1 VGSLRCDV
9 SVLSFSDLFVH
20 LFNSGKQGILTVF
33 QGTMKKSFYVSSEGV
48 SLLATTGEARSLGEM
63 LIRTRKVTRAQL
75 DRLLDEKAMRGQR
88 LAELVQRYGLVTAQ
102 DVEIA
107 KRDHVEEEL
116 HELFTW
122 RNAVCEFQE
131 SPPPRMIENF
141 YAGVVVGKAA
151 TALMLESARR
161 SDELAK
167 IMSELGDEQ
176 LVPMVVRS
184 WNGVSMEEVSA
195 DQLYAVYRGIN
206 GQANIAEVIRRSL
219 YPRLEALRALHAFVS
234 HKYVT
239 LVNAN
244 QATELNLMQDSPA
257 DQTLAAALARG
268 NGLGNG
274 NGNGNGNGHYGSN
287 GRNVVAS
294 KVIALLGEMLLYK
307 APLARILKESG
318 YVVKTPSLDA
328 MADGFADARRVA
340 VAMVDVGSRNLNAYP
355 LSDIPWESSDRRV
368 IAIGRDSSLTA
379 KKRAF
384 EQGANVYAVMPFTKK
399 NILGI
404 LSSVLSPIDDLHL
417 PFYTSDIS

>member
-1 VGSLRCDV
+1 V
-9 SVLSFSDLFVH
+9 SVLSFSDLFIH
-20 LFNSGKQGILTVF
+20 LFSSNKQGILTVF

-63 LIRTRKVTRAQL
+63 LIRTRKVTRARL

-122 RNAVCEFQE
+122 KHAVLEFQE

-141 YAGVVVGKAA
+141 YAGIVVGKAA

-161 SDELAK
+161 SDELSR
-167 IMSELGDEQ
+167 IMADLGDEE
-176 LVPMVVRS
+176 LVPRLVKPWTGGS
-184 WNGVSMEEVSA
+184 LADVSA

-206 GQANIAEVIRRSL
+206 GQASIAEVIRRSL
-219 YPRLEALRALHAFVS
+219 YPKLEALRALHAFVS
-234 HKYVT
+234 HRFVS
-239 LVNAN
+239 LMDAN
-244 QATELNLMQDSPA
+244 QATELNLEQETVAMH
-257 DQTLAAALARG
+257 G
-268 NGLGNG
+268 N
-274 NGNGNGNGHYGSN
+274 GSN
-287 GRNVVAS
+287 GHSLNGGHS
-294 KVIALLGEMLLYK
+294 KLIALLGEMLLYK
-307 APLARILKESG
+307 APLARILRESG
-318 YVVKTPSLDA
+318 YGVKTPPLESVTSD
-328 MADGFADARRVA
+328 FSRSERIA
-340 VAMVDVGSRNLNAYP
+340 VAMVDAGSRNVNAYP
-355 LSDIPWESSDRRV
+355 LSDIPWESGGRRI
-368 IAIGRDSSLTA
+368 IAIGRDSSISA

-404 LSSVLSPIDDLHL
+404 LDTVLSPTDDLDL

>member
-1 VGSLRCDV
+1 MGSLRCDV

-20 LFNSGKQGILTVF
+20 LFNNNMQGVLTVF

-63 LIRTRKVTRAQL
+63 LIRTRKVTRARL
-75 DRLLDEKAMRGQR
+75 DRLLDETAMRGQR
-88 LAELVQRYGLVTAQ
+88 LAELVQRYGLVTAH

-122 RNAVCEFQE
+122 RHAVCEFQE
-131 SPPPRMIENF
+131 CPAPRMIENF
-141 YAGVVVGKAA
+141 YAGIVVGKAA

-161 SDELAK
+161 SDELAR
-167 IMSELGDEQ
+167 IMADLGDEQ
-176 LVPMVVRS
+176 LVPRIAKP
-184 WNGVSMEEVSA
+184 WTGGPLADVSA

-206 GQANIAEVIRRSL
+206 SQASIAEVIRRSL

-234 HKYVT
+234 HQFVA
-239 LVNAN
+239 LVSAN
-244 QATELNLMQDSPA
+244 EATEINLIQESWPA
-257 DQTLAAALARG
+257 T
-268 NGLGNG
+268 
-274 NGNGNGNGHYGSN
+274 GHGEN
-287 GRNVVAS
+287 GRGGRS
-294 KVIALLGEMLLYK
+294 KVVALLGEMLLYK

-318 YVVKTPSLDA
+318 YGVKTPSLDA
-328 MADGFADARRVA
+328 VAAEFARTDRIS
-340 VAMVDVGSRNLNAYP
+340 VAMVDAGSRNVGAYP
-355 LSDIPWESSDRRV
+355 LSDIPWEAGGRRV
-368 IAIGRDSSLTA
+368 IAIGRDASLSA
-379 KKRAF
+379 KKKAF

-404 LSSVLSPIDDLHL
+404 LDSVLSPIDDLDL

>member
-1 VGSLRCDV
+1 MGSLRCDV
-9 SVLSFSDLFVH
+9 SVMSFSDLFVH
-20 LFNSGKQGILTVF
+20 LFANNMQGILTVF

-48 SLLATTGEARSLGEM
+48 SLLATTNEARSLGEM
-63 LIRTRKVTRAQL
+63 LIRTRKVTRARL
-75 DRLLDEKAMRGQR
+75 DRLLDERAMRGQR

-122 RNAVCEFQE
+122 KRAVCEFQE
-131 SPPPRMIENF
+131 SAAPRMIENF
-141 YAGVVVGKAA
+141 YAGIVVGKAA

-161 SDELAK
+161 SDELAR
-167 IMSELGDEQ
+167 IMADLGDEQ
-176 LVPMVVRS
+176 LVPRVARP
-184 WNGVSMEEVSA
+184 WTGGTLEDVSA

-234 HKYVT
+234 QNVVT
-239 LVNAN
+239 LVSAN
-244 QATELNLMQDSPA
+244 EATELNLLQESLPA
-257 DQTLAAALARG
+257 T
-268 NGLGNG
+268 
-274 NGNGNGNGHYGSN
+274 GHGEN
-287 GRNVVAS
+287 GRSAGGARS
-294 KVIALLGEMLLYK
+294 KLVALLGEMLLYK

-318 YVVKTPSLDA
+318 YGVKTPSLETVA
-328 MADGFADARRVA
+328 SEFARSERIA
-340 VAMVDVGSRNLNAYP
+340 VAMVDAGSRNVNAYP
-355 LSDIPWESSDRRV
+355 LSDIPWESGGRRI
-368 IAIGRDSSLTA
+368 IAIGRDPSISA

-404 LSSVLSPIDDLHL
+404 LDSVLSPTDDLDL

>member
-20 LFNSGKQGILTVF
+20 LFASNKQGILTVF
-33 QGTMKKSFYVSSEGV
+33 QGAMKKSFYVSTEGV

-63 LIRTRKVTRAQL
+63 LIRTRKVTRARL

-122 RNAVCEFQE
+122 KNAVLEFQE
-131 SPPPRMIENF
+131 SPAPRMIENF
-141 YAGVVVGKAA
+141 YAGIVVGKAA

-161 SDELAK
+161 SDELSR
-167 IMSELGDEQ
+167 IMADLGDEQ
-176 LVPMVVRS
+176 LVPRMVKPWTGGSLGDVA
-184 WNGVSMEEVSA
+184 A

-234 HKYVT
+234 HEFVT
-239 LVNAN
+239 LVSAN
-244 QATELNLMQDSPA
+244 QATELNLLQESLPA
-257 DQTLAAALARG
+257 TG
-268 NGLGNG
+268 HGP
-274 NGNGNGNGHYGSN
+274 NGHHGAAV
-287 GRNVVAS
+287 RS
-294 KVIALLGEMLLYK
+294 KMIALLGEMLLYK

-318 YVVKTPSLDA
+318 YGVKTPSLDA
-328 MADGFADARRVA
+328 VATDFARTERIS
-340 VAMVDVGSRNLNAYP
+340 VAMVDAGSRNVSAYP
-355 LSDIPWESSDRRV
+355 LSDIPWEANERRV
-368 IAIGRDSSLTA
+368 IAIGRDASITA

-404 LSSVLSPIDDLHL
+404 LDSVLSPIDDLDL

>member
-88 LAELVQRYGLVTAQ
+88 LAELVQRYGLVTAY

-122 RNAVCEFQE
+122 QNAVLEFQE

-161 SDELAK
+161 SDELAR

-176 LVPMVVRS
+176 LVPMIAKS

-206 GQANIAEVIRRSL
+206 GQATIAEVIRRSL

-234 HKYVT
+234 HKMVT
-239 LVNAN
+239 LVSAN
-244 QATELNLMQDSPA
+244 EATELNLIQESA
-257 DQTLAAALARG
+257 SDQALANALARG

-274 NGNGNGNGHYGSN
+274 NGHGNGHGP
-287 GRNVVAS
+287 VS
-294 KVIALLGEMLLYK
+294 KVVALLGEMLLYK

-328 MADGFADARRVA
+328 IADGLADARRVA

-355 LSDIPWESSDRRV
+355 LSDIPWESTDRRV

>member
-1 VGSLRCDV
+1 MGSLRCDV

-20 LFNSGKQGILTVF
+20 LFNSDKQGILTVF
-33 QGTMKKSFYVSSEGV
+33 QGTMKKSFYVSTEGV

-63 LIRTRKVTRAQL
+63 LIRTRKVTRARL

-122 RNAVCEFQE
+122 QSAVLEFQE
-131 SPPPRMIENF
+131 CAPPRMIENF
-141 YAGVVVGKAA
+141 YAGIVVGKAA

-161 SDELAK
+161 SDELAR
-167 IMSELGDEQ
+167 IMADLGDEQ
-176 LVPMVVRS
+176 LVPRVARPWTGGAVAD
-184 WNGVSMEEVSA
+184 VSA

-234 HKYVT
+234 QKIVT
-239 LVNAN
+239 LVSAN
-244 QATELNLMQDSPA
+244 EATELNLLQESLPA
-257 DQTLAAALARG
+257 T
-268 NGLGNG
+268 
-274 NGNGNGNGHYGSN
+274 GHGEN
-287 GRNVVAS
+287 GRFTGGPRS
-294 KVIALLGEMLLYK
+294 KLVALLGEMLLYK

-318 YVVKTPSLDA
+318 YGVKTPSLEA
-328 MADGFADARRVA
+328 VA
-340 VAMVDVGSRNLNAYP
+340 SEFTRAERISVAMVDAGSRNVSSYP
-355 LSDIPWESSDRRV
+355 LSDIPWEPGARRI
-368 IAIGRDSSLTA
+368 IAIGRDASISA

-404 LSSVLSPIDDLHL
+404 LDSVLSPTDDIDL
-417 PFYTSDIS
+417 PFFTTDIS

>member
-20 LFNSGKQGILTVF
+20 LFNSCKQGVLTVF

-63 LIRTRKVTRAQL
+63 LIRTRKVSRAQL

-131 SPPPRMIENF
+131 SPAPRMIENF

-161 SDELAK
+161 SDELTR

-176 LVPMVVRS
+176 MVPIVAKP
-184 WNGVSMEEVSA
+184 WNGVSLDDVAA
-195 DQLYAVYRGIN
+195 DQLYAVYKGIN
-206 GQANIAEVIRRSL
+206 GQATIAEVIRRSL

-234 HKYVT
+234 RKMIT
-239 LVNAN
+239 LVSAN
-244 QATELNLMQDSPA
+244 QATELNLLQETAA
-257 DQTLAAALARG
+257 DQALLTAMARG
-268 NGLGNG
+268 NGLAGNG
-274 NGNGNGNGHYGSN
+274 TGNGNGHHGSN
-287 GRNVVAS
+287 GKNGPVS
-294 KVIALLGEMLLYK
+294 KVVALLGEMLLYK

-328 MADGFADARRVA
+328 VADGLADARRVA

-355 LSDIPWESSDRRV
+355 LSDIPWETSDRRV
-368 IAIGRDSSLTA
+368 IAIGRDSSLMA

>member
-1 VGSLRCDV
+1 MGSLRCDV

-20 LFNSGKQGILTVF
+20 LFNSNKQGILTVF
-33 QGTMKKSFYVSSEGV
+33 QGAMKKSFYVSTEGV

-63 LIRTRKVTRAQL
+63 LIRTRKVTRARL

-122 RNAVCEFQE
+122 RNAVLEFQE
-131 SPPPRMIENF
+131 SPAPRMIENF
-141 YAGVVVGKAA
+141 YAGIVVGKAA

-161 SDELAK
+161 SDELSR
-167 IMSELGDEQ
+167 IMADLGDEQ
-176 LVPMVVRS
+176 LVPRLAKQ
-184 WNGVSMEEVSA
+184 WTGGAIDDVSA

-206 GQANIAEVIRRSL
+206 GQANISEVIRRSL

-234 HKYVT
+234 QQFVT
-239 LVNAN
+239 LVSAN
-244 QATELNLMQDSPA
+244 QATELNLLQESLPA
-257 DQTLAAALARG
+257 T
-268 NGLGNG
+268 
-274 NGNGNGNGHYGSN
+274 GHGPS
-287 GRNVVAS
+287 GRNGSSGHS
-294 KVIALLGEMLLYK
+294 KMIALLGEMLLYK

-318 YVVKTPSLDA
+318 YGVKTPSLEAVATDF
-328 MADGFADARRVA
+328 GRTERIA
-340 VAMVDVGSRNLNAYP
+340 VAMVDAGSRNVSAYP
-355 LSDIPWESSDRRV
+355 LSDIPWESNERRI

-379 KKRAF
+379 KKKAF

-404 LSSVLSPIDDLHL
+404 LDSVLSPIDDLDL